1 MIELG
6 EIGFGNQGVGPPD
19 GNGVRRRHNPAQ
31 EFAVEDQA
39 FIDRL
44 QQKIERLTGRM
55 VELRIDQDDGTQ
67 MQEELG
73 PEVPVV
79 ILGRNILEY
88 AGFARMGVEY
98 AVASIREQRAISPI
112 EFQLLLARN

>member
-1 MIELG
+1 MGI
-6 EIGFGNQGVGPPD
+6 QGVGPPL
-19 GNGVRRRHNPAQ
+19 RRGRCWGQRAADLYAGSWQ
-31 EFAVEDQA
+31 VEDQA

-55 VELRIDQDDGTQ
+55 VELRIDQEDGTQ
-67 MQEELG
+67 MQVELG